1 MLMGGVLLIDS
12 RKDRVHTCRAHVTR
26 GSHRW
31 VALLQIFLMKHQDSP
46 VESHQAEMIDVPASG
61 PVVLPSGMQACLG
74 FLQPQ
79 WISEHIGSPRKPAP
93 HRPQMSGEQCCSNE
107 LIVTS
112 MYRRTK
118 FEGGL

>member
-26 GSHRW
+26 GSHRF
-31 VALLQIFLMKHQDSP
+31 LQTS
-46 VESHQAEMIDVPASG
+46 VGSPAS
-61 PVVLPSGMQACLG
+61 LSKACLG